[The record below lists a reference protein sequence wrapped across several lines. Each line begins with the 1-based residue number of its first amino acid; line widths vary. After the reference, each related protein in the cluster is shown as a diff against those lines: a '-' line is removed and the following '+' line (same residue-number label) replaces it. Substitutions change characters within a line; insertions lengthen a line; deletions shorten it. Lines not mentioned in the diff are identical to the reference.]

1 MQTGEDCRHDP
12 DHPFSPFI
20 HEGLSYTFRLIFASV
35 ACYPTRRFCLG
46 NLLRQVGGFSFDFCY
61 SQERFGALVFVL
73 TRVSQMP
80 ATC

>member
-1 MQTGEDCRHDP
+1 MIPTTRFRPSSTRGYRTPFALYSLVWRATLRED
-12 DHPFSPFI
+12 F
-20 HEGLSYTFRLIFASV
+20 Y
-35 ACYPTRRFCLG
+35 LG
-46 NLLRQVGGFSFDFCY
+46 NLLCQVGWFSFDFCY